1 MEALKRP
8 TFGSVDVG
16 SNTFRYLV
24 AEVWK
29 DDAAPPGGD
38 ARPPR
43 VNIRELR
50 AGSGIVRLGEGLSKS
65 GMISEG
71 AMGRA
76 IDALRR
82 FRSEMEVLPVE
93 RVAVVATSAVRE
105 AGNRQELIDRV
116 RRELGWSLEV
126 VSGEEEA
133 RLSYLGICAGLREF
147 PEDALLADIG
157 GGSTE
162 LIRIRGG
169 KTEHCVSLRLGVV
182 HLTERYLNS
191 DPVDPSERDRV
202 CRESERVLREG
213 LPGMSIEPQ
222 TDLIGTAG
230 TVTTLAAIDQGMVR
244 YDPERVNGYRLSRE
258 AVEKWLLY
266 LSSLPLAERRKIPV
280 LERGRED
287 VIVAGTILTAALMD
301 LLGKRSL
308 KVSEYGLRE
317 GILYNLYLQEELK
330 RSGR

>member
-1 MEALKRP
+1 MGSLKRP
-8 TFGSVDVG
+8 AFGSVDVG
-16 SNTFRYLV
+16 SNTSRYMV

-29 DDAAPPGGD
+29 DDAGPVGD
-38 ARPPR
+38 SHPPR

-50 AGSGIVRLGEGLSKS
+50 AGREIVRLGEGLSKS
-65 GMISEG
+65 GVISEG

-82 FRSEMEVLPVE
+82 FRSEMKGLTVE

-105 AGNRQELIDRV
+105 AAN
-116 RRELGWSLEV
+116 RRELIERVRNEIGWNLEV

-147 PEDALLADIG
+147 PEDALLVDVG

-169 KTEHCVSLRLGVV
+169 KVDRCVSLHLGVV
-182 HLTERYLNS
+182 HLTERYLTS
-191 DPVDPSERDRV
+191 DPVGPTERERV
-202 CRESERVLREG
+202 RQESERVLREG
-213 LPGMSIEPQ
+213 LSGMSIGTQ

-244 YDPERVNGYRLSRE
+244 YDPERVNGYRLSRDT
-258 AVEKWLLY
+258 VEKWLLS

-280 LERGRED
+280 MELGRED
-287 VIVAGTILTAALMD
+287 VIVAGTIVTAALMD
-301 LLGKRSL
+301 LLDKQSL
-308 KVSEYGLRE
+308 RVSEYGLRE
-317 GILYNLYLQEELK
+317 GVLYNLFLEALSK
-330 RSGR
+330 RSVR